1 MLYLPTCL
9 VQTFARRVGVPG
21 RQLATPLLDDVPDV
35 SDAVASL
42 QGNELRGRLL
52 HHDPIVD
59 AGFLS
64 FVQRTVKET
73 RMSNRVDFGVDS
85 GRGGNF

>member
-9 VQTFARRVGVPG
+9 VQTFARRVGVSG
-21 RQLATPLLDDVPDV
+21 RQLATPLLDYVPDV

-52 HHDPIVD
+52 YHDPIVD
-59 AGFLS
+59 ASFLS